1 MNVKNPTKK
10 VKATNK
16 ERFLMPMSAEASS
29 RTSMR
34 PSSASKVNLKTQLC
48 NIHQGI
54 VPYSTSKEGVSVS
67 EVILLCQKAY
77 FNVSIFR
84 NTIDTQSEFANS
96 PLHFRKG
103 SKKSRAFFEAWYEKI
118 NGWKLS
124 QQFFLEWFRSS
135 NFFAYKT
142 FYTLTDKDIQEL
154 KEQYGADSIPRSAIG
169 KKIPLRYIVMNP
181 ADISCDPVLSFSDAT
196 YSKLLNEYEVGK
208 LKNPSTPS
216 EREFLNS
223 LPKAVRDQIKLGKQ
237 VYFKLDPENI
247 VSVFAK
253 KQDYEAMSIPMYF
266 PVLFDI
272 NTKLEFKKA
281 ELAIAKQIDY
291 MVLLVTMGDET
302 NGVDAKVAESMR
314 QLLTVDSV
322 SRVIVADYTT
332 KVEFVIPDFTK
343 IMGPE
348 KYEII
353 NKDIAGGLMNI
364 FFEESKFASGLIK
377 TKIFLERLNE
387 SRKAFLNDFL
397 VPEMKAI
404 AEELNLRDIPTP
416 VFEEIDVQDEI
427 ELQKVYT
434 RLAELGFLTPEEFFE
449 ASESGIY
456 PSKESSIESQKE
468 FKKLKDQELYEPLL
482 GGPKDDAAEAGR
494 PAGSKAPQKTKKV
507 SPQKSVGSISL
518 SKIRDTSLAVT
529 KLNELVEQE
538 YKTRNKLQRLSTKH
552 KTLAYEITKQVVS
565 NEEMDNWNSN
575 YKSYF
580 EEFVPSSETAD
591 RINTLAATHGLDV
604 MAATLIYNSPYEPNT
619 TETD

>member
-1 MNVKNPTKK
+1 MNVKKPTKGSLP
-10 VKATNK
+10 ANK
-16 ERFLMPMSAEASS
+16 EKFLTPLTAEASS

-34 PSSASKVNLKTQLC
+34 PSSTSKVNLKTQLC

-54 VPYSTSKEGVSVS
+54 LPYNTSKSGISVG

-96 PLHFRKG
+96 ALHFRKG
-103 SKKSRAFFEAWYEKI
+103 SKKSRTFFEAWYKKI
-118 NGWKLS
+118 NGWKLA

-142 FYTLTDKDIQEL
+142 YHKLTDKDIQEL
-154 KEQYGADSIPRSAIG
+154 KEEFGADSIPRSAAG

-181 ADISCDPVLSFSDAT
+181 ADISCDPVMSFSDAT

-208 LKNPSTPS
+208 LKHAKTPS
-216 EREFLNS
+216 EIKFLNS
-223 LPKAVRDQIKLGKQ
+223 LPPEAREQIKAGRS
-237 VYFKLDPENI
+237 VYFKLDPEDI
-247 VSVFAK
+247 VAVFAK
-253 KQDYEAMSIPMYF
+253 KQDYEAMAIPMYF

-291 MVLLVTMGDET
+291 MVLLVTMGDKD

-332 KVEFVIPDFTK
+332 KIEFIVPDFQK

-397 VPEMKAI
+397 IPEMEAI

-449 ASESGIY
+449 ASETGIY
-456 PSKESSIESQKE
+456 PTKESSVESQKE
-468 FKKLKDQELYEPLL
+468 FKKFKDQELYEPLL
-482 GGPKDDAAEAGR
+482 GGAKDDAAQAGR
-494 PAGSKAPQKTKKV
+494 PAGTKAPQSTKKV
-507 SPQKSVGSISL
+507 APQKSVGSISL
-518 SKIRDTSLAVT
+518 SKIRDTSQIVT
-529 KLNELVEQE
+529 KLIDTVEQE
-538 YKTRNKLQRLSTKH
+538 YKSRNGLQRLSAKH
-552 KTLAYEITKQVVS
+552 RAISYEITKQIIS
-565 NEEMDNWNSN
+565 NEEMENWNSN

-580 EEFVPSSETAD
+580 DGFVPPTDTSD
-591 RINTLAATHGLDV
+591 KINTLAATHGLDV